1 MKSLLILFYR
11 NPELGKVKT
20 RLAKDVGDEKALSIY
35 LDLCAHTRNITHLL
49 ACDKVVYYSQEVQH
63 NDLWPDAVYSKKIQ
77 TGLDLGERMSH
88 AFQDGFAVGYTS
100 ICIIGTDCLELTP
113 AILQQAF
120 TELEISDAVVGP
132 ARDGGYYLLGMKQ
145 FHAPFFID
153 KEWSTD
159 TVYRDTLID
168 LESQFLSY
176 SILPMLRDVDEA
188 TDLPTHY
195 GTPL

>member
-35 LDLCAHTRNITHLL
+35 LDLCAHTRNITQQL
-49 ACDKVVYYSQEVQH
+49 ACDKVVYYSQEVRQ
-63 NDLWPDAVYSKKIQ
+63 NDLWPDAVYSKKVQ
-77 TGLDLGERMSH
+77 AGLDLGERMSR
-88 AFQDGFAVGYTS
+88 AFQDGFAAGYKS

-120 TELEISDAVVGP
+120 AELEISDAVVGP
-132 ARDGGYYLLGMKQ
+132 ARDGGYYLLGMKR
-145 FHAPFFID
+145 FHAPIFLN
-153 KEWSTD
+153 KTWSTD
-159 TVYRDTLID
+159 SVYRDTIID
-168 LESQFLSY
+168 LENQSWSY

-188 TDLPTHY
+188 ADLPAHY